1 LKNKLDSLFFN
12 RQFESEQFT
21 AMTWR
26 ITAMIKKLRIK
37 FVLINM
43 TIIMV
48 MLCIIFG
55 FIYHFTRIK
64 LESDSI
70 NMMRNIASHPFRLR
84 MPNERPEDVRLPYF
98 TLQIG
103 SDGELIATGGGDFDL
118 SDEEFLRDLFFAAST
133 SPEHIGIVEDY
144 NLRYC
149 RVTTPVDQFIVFA
162 DISSELK
169 TLHNLL
175 GTCFAIGLSSFLVFL
190 GISLLL
196 ARWAVKPVEQAWLQQ
211 RQFIADASHELK
223 TPLTV
228 IMTNAELMQNP
239 DFDEESHAKFSSS
252 ILAMSHQMKGLVEQM
267 LELARSD
274 NATDKIMFSQ
284 VDFSKL
290 VSDALLPFEPV
301 FFEKGLRLT
310 SQICEGIQ
318 VNGDAAKL
326 HQVLDILLDN
336 AQKYSHESGNTNVI
350 LKKHGKGHCVL
361 TVSNEGDAISQ
372 EDLKNLFKRFYR
384 ADEARSQTGS
394 FGLGLSIAESIIRQH
409 KGKIWAESRN
419 GINSFQVWIACL

>member
-1 LKNKLDSLFFN
+1 
-12 RQFESEQFT
+12 
-21 AMTWR
+21 
-26 ITAMIKKLRIK
+26 MIQKLRIK

-43 TIIMV
+43 SIIVV

-55 FIYHFTRIK
+55 FIYHFTKVK

-70 NMMRNIASHPFRLR
+70 NMMRNIASHPSRRR
-84 MPNERPEDVRLPYF
+84 MPNERPNDVRLPYF

-118 SDEEFLRDLFFAAST
+118 SDEDFLKKLFHAAST
-133 SPEHIGIVEDY
+133 SPNHTGILEEY

-149 RVTTPVDQFIVFA
+149 RIVTPVDQFIVFA
-162 DISSELK
+162 DTSSELK

-175 GTCFAIGLSSFLVFL
+175 RTCFAIGLFSFLVFL

-211 RQFIADASHELK
+211 RQFVADASHELK

-228 IMTNAELMQNP
+228 IMTNAELIQNP
-239 DFDEESHAKFSSS
+239 DFDEESRAKFSAS
-252 ILAMSHQMKGLVEQM
+252 ILTMSHQMKGLVEQM

-274 NATDKIMFSQ
+274 NADDRLVFSQ

-301 FFEKGLRLT
+301 FFEKGLSLT
-310 SQICEGIQ
+310 AQICEGIE
-318 VNGDAAKL
+318 VNGDAARL
-326 HQVLDILLDN
+326 RQVLDILLDN
-336 AQKYSHESGNTNVI
+336 AQKYSLDGGNTNVI
-350 LKKHGKGHCVL
+350 LKKHGKGHCIL

-372 EDLKNLFKRFYR
+372 EALKNLFTRFYR
-384 ADEARSQTGS
+384 ADEARSRTGS
-394 FGLGLSIAESIIRQH
+394 FGLGLSIAQSIVRQH
-409 KGKIWAESRN
+409 KGRIWAESRH
-419 GINSFQVWIACL
+419 GRNSFHVLISCL